1 MKFTH
6 RLIVRFADTDANG
19 HVFFANYLTY
29 FDQALIHYLKEIG
42 YDFPRFTEQGL
53 TFYYVEA
60 LTRFKAGAV
69 FDQLL
74 DVSAAVS
81 RFGRTSF
88 HVEFEIYEAASGSFI
103 NSGHIASVVVDQ
115 KTGNPVPVPE
125 DFKTAVRAYDDR

>member
-1 MKFTH
+1 MKYTH
-6 RLIVRFADTDANG
+6 RLAVRFADTDANG

-42 YDFPRFTEQGL
+42 YGFQRFTEQGL

-60 LTRFKAGAV
+60 LTRFKAGAG

-74 DVSAAVS
+74 DISAAIS

-88 HVEFEIYEAASGSFI
+88 TAEFEIHEAAGNSFI
-103 NSGHIASVVVDQ
+103 NSGHIVSVIVDQ
-115 KTGNPVPVPE
+115 TTGNPVPIPE
-125 DFKTAVRAYDDR
+125 DFKTAVRAYDGS